1 MNYQMVT
8 TLIKV
13 FIRERMHEL
22 LTEPNDNQH
31 ENWYDIGSSLLV
43 FFVIIL
49 WWYLIIIV
57 ADAITFL

>member
-31 ENWYDIGSSLLV
+31 EN
-43 FFVIIL
+43 
-49 WWYLIIIV
+49 
-57 ADAITFL
+57 